1 LRSYFERY
9 IDGTDELPV
18 PALLRRAGIEVTR
31 SPVWADEDDPT
42 RARRQR
48 GWAGLV
54 FSSNQPSDRSTVRNV
69 IPDSPAWRAGLT
81 YGDEVV
87 AVDEARVNAATVG
100 KRLAD
105 RQPGET
111 VRIAFFRQD
120 TLRVAEVVLG
130 QNLEH
135 KWDFALQI
143 AAPLKAR
150 AIRRGW
156 LGA

>member
-1 LRSYFERY
+1 M
-9 IDGTDELPV
+9 
-18 PALLRRAGIEVTR
+18 
-31 SPVWADEDDPT
+31 
-42 RARRQR
+42 
-48 GWAGLV
+48 
-54 FSSNQPSDRSTVRNV
+54 

-87 AVDEARVNAATVG
+87 AVDEARVTSATVG

-111 VRIAFFRQD
+111 VRVAFFRQD
-120 TLRVAEVVLG
+120 TLRVAEVVLAANPE
-130 QNLEH
+130 Q
-135 KWDFALQI
+135 KWDFSLQI
-143 AAPLKAR
+143 APPLKAR